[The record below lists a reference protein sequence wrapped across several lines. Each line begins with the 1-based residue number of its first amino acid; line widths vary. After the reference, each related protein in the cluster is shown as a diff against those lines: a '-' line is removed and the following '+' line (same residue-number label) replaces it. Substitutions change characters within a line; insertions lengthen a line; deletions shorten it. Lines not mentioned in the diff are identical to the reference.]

1 MTFALRGQVVL
12 ISVIQTVLRSL
23 GVDAQY
29 YESRPSL
36 VSIILLAHDPAYTF
50 STQTLTAFFPI
61 ILSSIQSNVALDEV
75 LSILLSSLA
84 PLRSQTPRPELS
96 VDFVIPLVHLLPH
109 VASNH
114 SEPEVRHYNYRI
126 LSLVLGLSPSP
137 IRFRLLHDLLGDK
150 EVPPQ
155 MRVAAVGLLK
165 EAVLESFTTKDK
177 NMFASPLLL
186 STFGP
191 IVLRPDPP
199 DLLDSV
205 SLDDFLDSAEPLRMV
220 ECLGF
225 YYVLLLR
232 DTHNQV
238 RGKCCSHHAC
248 PNAESPF
255 WMIDWRSRRGIPK
268 RCTTGAIA
276 PVASALGSLGQG

>member
-23 GVDAQY
+23 GVDAQH

-36 VSIILLAHDPAYTF
+36 VSIILLAHDPTYTF

-84 PLRSQTPRPELS
+84 PLHSQTPRPELS

-248 PNAESPF
+248 PNAE
-255 WMIDWRSRRGIPK
+255 
-268 RCTTGAIA
+268 
-276 PVASALGSLGQG
+276 